1 MMSFSRTA
9 GSRAYPLL
17 SRDLRDTETRNAPDQ
32 IMNTYKEA
40 LNFVCISKVQQM
52 ADSNMRNKPMHIKVQ
67 SIGEERKKMNMF

>member
-1 MMSFSRTA
+1 MMFSRIT

-17 SRDLRDTETRNAPDQ
+17 SNDLRDTEIWDATDQ

-52 ADSNMRNKPMHIKVQ
+52 ADSSMRNKPMHIKVQ
-67 SIGEERKKMNMF
+67 STEEKKKMNMF

>member
-1 MMSFSRTA
+1 MMFSRIT

-17 SRDLRDTETRNAPDQ
+17 SNDLRDTKIRDAPDQ

-40 LNFVCISKVQQM
+40 LIFVCISKVQQM